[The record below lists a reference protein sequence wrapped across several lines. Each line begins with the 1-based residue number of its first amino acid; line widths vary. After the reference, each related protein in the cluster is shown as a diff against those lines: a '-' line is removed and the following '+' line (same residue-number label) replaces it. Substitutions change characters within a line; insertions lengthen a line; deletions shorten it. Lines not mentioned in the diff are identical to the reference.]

1 MVVSTFNNSK
11 IKRKGQWLGNS
22 SRWQRHMLGCRY
34 IYLGL
39 FDSEV
44 EAARLMI
51 LDSAIDEKNDFFFTF
66 LIFQGLST
74 DSILLFFFSFLS
86 YFKFQGL

>member
-1 MVVSTFNNSK
+1 
-11 IKRKGQWLGNS
+11 
-22 SRWQRHMLGCRY
+22 MLGCRY

-51 LDSAIDEKNDFFFTF
+51 LDSAIDEKIDFFYLLNFPRVEYRLDSLVF
-66 LIFQGLST
+66 L
-74 DSILLFFFSFLS
+74 FFSFL
-86 YFKFQGL
+86 FQISGLMIRRRSNAMVEKP